1 MVYPSLGRMASK
13 AASVH
18 GRFRVLISR
27 SNVVVAD
34 VTAVAAENKGV
45 VIAEG
50 VGAGVESH
58 RDLLLVVVEVEVEV
72 GARGVSSHV

>member
-1 MVYPSLGRMASK
+1 MVYPSLGRIASN

-18 GRFRVLISR
+18 GRFLVLISR
-27 SNVVVAD
+27 SKVLVA
-34 VTAVAAENKGV
+34 VENKGV
-45 VIAEG
+45 VIADGVG

-58 RDLLLVVVEVEVEV
+58 RDLLVEVLEVVDV